1 MYTPAML
8 NPIVAI
14 IVISPYRRAFLSQF
28 MQMGGTSS
36 AINHQGTPTAIQLSS
51 TNHAG
56 QQQQEEPSRTQSRFF
71 QKCNNNIAVV
81 SDRE

>member
-14 IVISPYRRAFLSQF
+14 IVISPYRRAFLRQF
-28 MQMGGTSS
+28 IKLDGTSS
-36 AINHQGTPTAIQLSS
+36 VITHQATAIQLSS
-51 TNHAG
+51 THHAG
-56 QQQQEEPSRTQSRFF
+56 QQQEQEPSRTQSQFF